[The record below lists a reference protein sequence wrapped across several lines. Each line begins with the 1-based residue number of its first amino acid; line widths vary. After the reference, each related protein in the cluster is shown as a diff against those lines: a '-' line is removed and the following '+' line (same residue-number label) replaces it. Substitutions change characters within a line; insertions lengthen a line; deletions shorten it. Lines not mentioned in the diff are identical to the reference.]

1 MESLLDFCK
10 KYSDVDIKFI
20 RDFIRIQQGDKARD
34 PFKINLEIVTKQLKT
49 EKRELFKTINRS
61 YIKNI
66 DFIVLLRISPG
77 KTQVVADIIKK
88 DIFLTVDIFKMLT
101 MKSKTK

>member
-34 PFKINLEIVTKQLKT
+34 PFKINLEIVTK
-49 EKRELFKTINRS
+49 
-61 YIKNI
+61 
-66 DFIVLLRISPG
+66 
-77 KTQVVADIIKK
+77 
-88 DIFLTVDIFKMLT
+88 
-101 MKSKTK
+101 